1 MGDAEVLAY
10 VKASAAVLDLPLDD
24 EQAQRVAAYLSRT
37 AAMARALD
45 QLQLPED
52 LEPAEIY
59 VPKPFPAP
67 I

>member
-10 VKASAAVLDLPLDD
+10 VKASAVALALPLDD
-24 EQAQRVAAYLSRT
+24 AQAQRVAAHLART

-45 QLQLPED
+45 QLPLGED